1 MERLRFITR
10 VLGKKATARLES
22 YEVTKTLRSRSS
34 SIVITILS
42 DQLKVGD
49 MMQVVLDDRIIGL
62 AQHVFMEAVVW
73 GQLDQDDA
81 RRGGF
86 DNHLELAYALKRA
99 GFRFKNLNEY
109 EFYRIQFTWQEDG
122 DAKMP

>member
-1 MERLRFITR
+1 MERLRFTTR

-22 YEVTKTLRSRSS
+22 YEVTQTLRSQSS
-34 SIVITILS
+34 SIVIAILS
-42 DQLKVGD
+42 DGLKVDD
-49 MMQVVLDDRIIGL
+49 MMQVVLDDRMIGL
-62 AQHVFMEAVVW
+62 AQHVFMETVTW

-86 DNHLELAYALKRA
+86 DNRFELAYALKRA
-99 GFRFKNLNEY
+99 GYRFKNISDY
-109 EFYRIQFTWQEDG
+109 EFYRIQFTWREDG